1 MSYQQMPKLYLRG
14 SLCNKTLKNLT
25 SEQQNETEQLVLE
38 ISNDQCLRQCKIEFC
53 NALARTIKNDYIDR
67 EVAEQDYMIAI
78 MRGVVAAKFGYGDN
92 PPNENA
98 IKDPIQRK
106 KWFQTWVFNYLRQIL
121 RENKLPRQCKT
132 INKQMQP
139 DAAVLYHINNSIND
153 TINLEHD
160 FRKKRVLIES
170 YQNAQTQMLDN
181 GYKIKYNYF
190 PLYER
195 LSKCIKEIN
204 DMYLTYGVHI
214 EMTTNGIEI
223 VKTKQMPDIHVHQK
237 HYQPIKITRI
247 SHQNEDDEHQTSYPD
262 QKGEN
267 NMQQIVENEVM
278 VQLRDRLPHD
288 TKQILDIYIEDTRP
302 QDYIE
307 KYGLS
312 KPKIINVASY
322 LGKTP
327 KEIKK
332 SISTIRLQCLALGV
346 GQ

>member
-1 MSYQQMPKLYLRG
+1 MSFQQMPKLYLRG
-14 SLCNKTLKNLT
+14 SLCNKTLKELT
-25 SEQQNETEQLVLE
+25 KEQQNQTEQLVLE
-38 ISNDQCLRQCKIEFC
+38 ISDDPRLRQCKIEFC
-53 NALARTIKNDYIDR
+53 NALARTIRNDYTDR

-98 IKDPIQRK
+98 INDPIQRK

-132 INKQMQP
+132 INKPMQP
-139 DAAVLYHINNSIND
+139 DAAALYHLNNSIND
-153 TINLEHD
+153 TINSEHD
-160 FRKKRVLIES
+160 FKKKRMLVES
-170 YQNAQTQMLDN
+170 YQNAQTHMSDN
-181 GYKIKYNYF
+181 GYWIKYNYS
-190 PLYER
+190 PLQEKLALR
-195 LSKCIKEIN
+195 IKEIN

-214 EMTTNGIEI
+214 TMTTNGIEI
-223 VKTKQMPDIHVHQK
+223 TRTKSTPDITISQK
-237 HYQPIKITRI
+237 HYQPVKMTRI
-247 SHQNEDDEHQTSYPD
+247 SNPNEDDEHQTSYPD
-262 QKGEN
+262 AKGEN
-267 NMQQIVENEVM
+267 NMQQIVENEII

-312 KPKIINVASY
+312 KPKIINVATY